1 MHILYFTIHAWYVL
15 CGFNPN
21 KEKRD
26 ADPDL
31 REEQYF
37 IFFHFFWGREP
48 EIARISGLWGARVSL
63 VRGASCEPRGKP

>member
-37 IFFHFFWGREP
+37 IFFPFFLGQRTRDCENQWTVGC
-48 EIARISGLWGARVSL
+48 A
-63 VRGASCEPRGKP
+63 CEPGAWCEL

>member
-37 IFFHFFWGREP
+37 IFFHFFWGRVQRTRDCENQWTVGR
-48 EIARISGLWGARVSL
+48 A
-63 VRGASCEPRGKP
+63 CEPGAWCEL